1 MGIYANAAISAREI
15 IIAGI
20 NPEVAWDQAIREFT
34 TSTHSINKGCT
45 KSAFLGLCED
55 GYIQGVNRGHYTNS
69 TKNKSYA
76 IKAVEI
82 LRRNPNVVY
91 TNNSLWVNVLN
102 ELHLGP
108 KCHSEQMD
116 VVLALWKSGYIR

>member
-1 MGIYANAAISAREI
+1 MGIYAKAALSAREKI
-15 IIAGI
+15 ITGI
-20 NPEVAWDQAIREFT
+20 HPELAWNQAIREFT
-34 TSTHSINKGCT
+34 ISNHSINKGCP

-91 TNNSLWVNVLN
+91 PKENLWNNVLN

-108 KCHSEQMD
+108 KSHSEQMD
-116 VVLALWKSGYIR
+116 VVLALWNDHLT